1 MRKKNT
7 ASNSQKYVKKG
18 SEQKGLCQPSPE
30 LLVDW
35 KNRCCSLKK
44 RHTWGGK
51 KNPTSLK
58 FMYRSLARY
67 LFTPECWEHDEDS
80 IDFVTLLSSVSQW
93 DTLNR
98 CIKHLFSLGLV
109 KIKCCASAVQPYRI
123 LERNT
128 LNSYIPPLK
137 EAKVKISLITL
148 GILWCAGEG
157 CRLDHRSPSAGD
169 GLWLLPPRKGH
180 VRRCG
185 RAHLASRRQVA
196 PGRLQQGAAH
206 TSWQRWAPIFTWN
219 FTLLLLLNK
228 APQLLHAL
236 CIKRRNILFCL
247 LLYTHWHLQ
256 YQIK

>member
-67 LFTPECWEHDEDS
+67 LFTPECWEQDEDS

-128 LNSYIPPLK
+128 LNSYIPPF
-137 EAKVKISLITL
+137 
-148 GILWCAGEG
+148 EG
-157 CRLDHRSPSAGD
+157 SQSENQPDYSRDFVMCRWRMPSWPSIPVCWR
-169 GLWLLPPRKGH
+169 WLVAPTAAERPRAAMWMCSS
-180 VRRCG
+180 RIPT
-185 RAHLASRRQVA
+185 ASRTRASSARCCTYFMTTVSSHLHLKLYLVA
-196 PGRLQQGAAH
+196 A
-206 TSWQRWAPIFTWN
+206 F
-219 FTLLLLLNK
+219 K
-228 APQLLHAL
+228 
-236 CIKRRNILFCL
+236 
-247 LLYTHWHLQ
+247 
-256 YQIK
+256 